1 MVVSKKANCGC
12 MGHQLPCTMFS
23 AWDGGRACLNPFII
37 ADTDEAVN
45 QNVDTDNDHEKD
57 VLDDSIDE
65 NDNV

>member
-1 MVVSKKANCGC
+1 